1 MKITSPA
8 FENEG
13 SIPSKYTCD
22 GQDKSPPLEFSGV
35 PEDAKSLAL
44 VVDDPDAPT
53 KTWVHWMIHGISP
66 SSEGIPEDSTPDNAF
81 EVINDFAKQAY
92 GGPCPPSG
100 SHRYYFR
107 LYALDVSKLKNVTK
121 ENFAKKCKGH
131 VLAEA
136 TLMGTYK
143 RSG

>member
-13 SIPSKYTCD
+13 TIPNKYTCD
-22 GQDKSPPLEFSGV
+22 GKDMSPPLEFSGV
-35 PEDAKSLAL
+35 PEGAKSLAL

-66 SSEGIPEDSTPDNAF
+66 SSEGIPEDSTPDDAF
-81 EVINDFAKQAY
+81 EVINDFGKQAY

-107 LYALDVSKLKNVTK
+107 LYALDVSKLKNVNK
-121 ENFAKKCKGH
+121 KNFTKKCKGH

-143 RSG
+143 RSR